1 MKYSMLYFLVVLC
14 LNVWPNSLPLT
25 YADTHD
31 TEVAGPGIIFHNIVS
46 EQGPW
51 AIQVLEIDLTNPYV
65 SLETI
70 KVSDQLV
77 GRKKTSELASSVD
90 ENGHWVV
97 GAINGDYFS
106 SVGVPHGV
114 QVFERMLISDP
125 SKWSVFGLFNNKSP
139 FIDILSLNANIFSDE
154 GNQHKIAHVNR
165 IGKGDQLIL
174 FSNYMGDTAQIS
186 ENSATA
192 FLSSVNGKLIL
203 NDTLMVEVD
212 SVKSGVS
219 EVKVPENGFI
229 LNATGKARDFIQN
242 NADVDDIW
250 KMFVALKP
258 KSRQITEAISGGPRI
273 VRNGRISVENKNE
286 GISDSFAFTRHPRTA
301 IGFSADSTR
310 VYFVTVDGRQPG
322 YSVGMSL
329 YELADFMVDLGV
341 AEAMNLDGG
350 GSTTMV
356 VRNKIVN
363 RPSDKTG
370 ERPVANAILAV
381 SVAPSGKLSYLKIT
395 PERKKIIAGTEAQ
408 FAVAGFDR
416 YYNPLNIDQKLV
428 QWEIEHELGEILDD
442 GMVAA
447 GEKPLNGML
456 IGKINDIA
464 DTASIQIVNVKR
476 IEILPDPLIL
486 EKEQTQKVNVF
497 LYDAE
502 DTKIDQE
509 ANCNL
514 NVTRNIG
521 SVDSRLVFSPER
533 MGEGYLIARWKDVS
547 CSTRVVVGRKKSK
560 IIEDFQDIS
569 EWHVNAIRANLDS
582 SKFFLTDSLCTDG
595 GFCGGLR
602 YQLKPGGTSA
612 VFCNTSIPVFGKPF
626 SFSMLVF
633 GDGQG
638 HWLRGEFEDKH
649 GHRFIA
655 DFTNKNSGVNWR
667 NEWRSVR
674 AQIAESQPSWSNPG
688 ATIAFPITWKK
699 IYIAET
705 DEKKKTSGIL
715 FFDDLTA
722 EYIFPE

>member
-1 MKYSMLYFLVVLC
+1 MKYSMLHFLVVLC
-14 LNVWPNSLPLT
+14 LYVWPNSLPST
-25 YADTHD
+25 FADTHD
-31 TEVAGPGIIFHNIVS
+31 TEPVGPGIIFHNIVR
-46 EQGPW
+46 EEGPW
-51 AIQVLEIDLTNPYV
+51 AIQVLEIDLTNPHV

-70 KVSDQLV
+70 KANDQLV

-90 ENGHWVV
+90 EKGHWVV

-139 FIDILSLNANIFSDE
+139 FIHILSLNANVFSDE
-154 GNQHKIAHVNR
+154 GNQHKIAHINQ
-165 IGKGDQLIL
+165 IGKGDELIL

-186 ENSATA
+186 ENSATV
-192 FLSSVNGKLIL
+192 FLSSSNGRLIL
-203 NDTLMVEVD
+203 NDTLMIEVD
-212 SVKSGVS
+212 SVKSGAG
-219 EVKVPENGFI
+219 EIKIPENGFI
-229 LNATGKARDFIQN
+229 LNATGKARDFVQN

-250 KMFVALKP
+250 KMFVTLNP
-258 KSRQITEAISGGPRI
+258 ESRRITEAISGGPRI
-273 VRNGRISVENKNE
+273 VRNGEISVENHNE

-301 IGFSADSTR
+301 IGFSADSTC

-341 AEAMNLDGG
+341 AEATNLDGG

-356 VRNKIVN
+356 VRNEIVN

-381 SVAPSGKLSYLKIT
+381 SAAPSGKLTYLKIK
-395 PERKKIIAGTEAQ
+395 PERKKIIAGSEAQ

-416 YYNPLNIDQKLV
+416 YYNPVNVDQKLV
-428 QWEIEHELGEILDD
+428 QWEIEPELGEILDA
-442 GMVAA
+442 GKIAA
-447 GEKPLNGML
+447 GEKPSNGKL
-456 IGKINDIA
+456 IGKMDDIA
-464 DTASIQIVNVKR
+464 DTASIQIVNVER

-486 EKEQTQKVNVF
+486 EKGQTQKLNVI

-509 ANCNL
+509 VNCNL

-533 MGEGYLIARWKDVS
+533 MGEGYLIARWQDVS
-547 CSTRVVVGRKKSK
+547 CSTRVVVGTKKSK
-560 IIEDFQDIS
+560 IIEDFEDIS
-569 EWHVNAIRANLDS
+569 EWHVNVIRANSDS
-582 SKFFLTDSLCTDG
+582 SAFFQTDSLCTEG
-595 GFCGGLR
+595 RFCGGLR
-602 YQLKPGGTSA
+602 YQFEPGGTSA
-612 VFCNTSIPVFGKPF
+612 VFCNTSIPVFGEPF
-626 SFSMLVF
+626 SFRLRVF

-638 HWLRGEFEDKH
+638 HWLRGEFGDKN

-667 NEWRSVR
+667 NEWRNVR
-674 AQIAESQPSWSNPG
+674 AQIAESQPSWGNPG

-715 FFDDLTA
+715 LFDDLTA